1 MSSTIS
7 SKPYQLP
14 SQPPH
19 RYEPPPIALKE
30 QIRKSYD
37 LRPNTPRVVLQ
48 LSDSTIF
55 KVGTTVKVAEAEALR
70 LVARKASN
78 VPVPAVLH
86 VYRDEKSGMG
96 YIIMTKLEGEPLSH
110 QWAHMSLEKRK
121 DITSQLAYYVREW
134 RKIRGSFLGAV
145 DGGPCPDTIFRHPHS
160 IAAHP
165 DASYGPYESRHDFI
179 QGVVEA
185 LRNSR
190 PAGHRDALDD
200 QTESRILA
208 SKAEDD
214 HHGIVLTHG
223 DLNKS
228 NILVKDGVVTGIVD
242 WGGAG
247 YSIEE
252 REYLEAKIRGTD
264 LSWEEAV
271 DAFVPAFPDKF
282 TFWEHVISEMMA
294 YSGI

>member
-7 SKPYQLP
+7 SKPCQLP
-14 SQPPH
+14 SQSLH
-19 RYEPPPIALKE
+19 RYEPPPIALKD
-30 QIRKSYD
+30 QIRKIYD
-37 LRPNTPRVVLQ
+37 LRPNTPRAVLQ
-48 LSDSTIF
+48 LSDSTIL

-86 VYRDEKSGMG
+86 VYRDEKSRMG
-96 YIIMTKLEGEPLSH
+96 YIIMTRLEGEPLSRH
-110 QWAHMSLEKRK
+110 WASMSLETRK
-121 DITSQLAYYVREW
+121 DIISQLAHYVQEW
-134 RKIRGSFLGAV
+134 RKIRGSFLGTV
-145 DGGPCPDTIFRHPHS
+145 DGGPCSDTIFRHPHS
-160 IAAHP
+160 VATYP

-179 QGVVEA
+179 EGVVEA

-190 PAGHRDALDD
+190 PAGHRDPLDD
-200 QTESRILA
+200 HTESRILA
-208 SKAEDD
+208 RKEDD
-214 HHGIVLTHG
+214 HHGMVLTHG

-228 NILVKDGVVTGIVD
+228 NILVKDGVVTGIID
-242 WGGAG
+242 WGAAG

-252 REYLEAKIRGTD
+252 REHLEAKIRGTD

-282 TFWEHVISEMMA
+282 AFWEHVISQMMI